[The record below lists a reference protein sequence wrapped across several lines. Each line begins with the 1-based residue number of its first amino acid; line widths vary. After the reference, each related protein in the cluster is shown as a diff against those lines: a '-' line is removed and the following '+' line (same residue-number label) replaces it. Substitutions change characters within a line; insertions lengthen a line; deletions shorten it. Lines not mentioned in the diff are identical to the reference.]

1 MSNNQI
7 QQEQQDQQNTAVKKK
22 DVSSIIISI
31 TTLLVII
38 AIVAVGF
45 YGYAKYVSSRSG
57 TATAQIA
64 DFHFALKNMEGDST
78 ATAQSGTIEFAITRT
93 DGNSKVATG
102 KLAPETYGRFDM
114 FVDGTGSNVAYRYD
128 INVTV
133 NNCPKNLEFYSDSE
147 HTQLIT
153 TTRTPANPQPQ
164 DNKTATFTISKYVPL
179 NRVNEEHQETVY
191 WEWKY
196 ETGTTD
202 NEILANDLMDSA
214 DMEKT
219 VTMTIVAVGSQAQG
233 QPQGIA
239 VVGEHPDK
247 AVANNIS
254 INDLTNNTLELRS
267 GQTAN
272 VTFGYNGDDTNLET
286 LSVRSNDDQVATATL
301 QNGEIVV
308 TAKSITPATTTVEVY
323 GENSMVTKSFTV
335 SVDGVKAGD
344 IINYN
349 PSGSYAWNNALAQT
363 NGSGTTNLSSASGQT
378 YNVSTWKVLDVDN
391 NGNIEMVPTA
401 AVGSLTLQGAQGYN
415 NAVKL
420 LNDACSS
427 LYGDPSKR
435 IAARSIREEDFVE
448 AGKKS
453 QAGDSELVNDWTRN
467 RANYANNYA
476 SYNGQCSS
484 FAKAYSFYPNIYAQE
499 NGSVIDGPE
508 NLLGYTRSKQDS
520 YIQPVGGG
528 YSQAESN
535 IQPHQTCY
543 ATGTYSTTTLNW
555 LEEGCASVLLPNTDS
570 TNYWVASR
578 CVNLGSGK
586 CDFRIY
592 DVKNGRFGGE
602 YVFSSNS
609 TGYQYSSALFPVVT
623 LHADNLETTST
634 AGTFNVK

>member
-31 TTLLVII
+31 ATLLVII
-38 AIVAVGF
+38 AIAAVGI
-45 YGYAKYVSSRSG
+45 YGYAKYVASRSG

-64 DFHFALKNMEGDST
+64 NFHFALKNMEGDST
-78 ATAQSGTIEFAITRT
+78 ATAQSGTIEFAVTRT
-93 DGNSKVATG
+93 DGNSKIATG

-214 DMEKT
+214 DMEKQ

-323 GENSMVTKSFTV
+323 GENSMVSKSFTV
-335 SVDGVKAGD
+335 RVDGVKVGD

-349 PSGSYAWNNALAQT
+349 PSGSYEWQGALSRT
-363 NGSGTTNLSSASGQT
+363 GGSVITTLSSASGQT
-378 YNVSTWKVLDVDN
+378 YNVSTWKILDVDN

-401 AVGSLTLQGAQGYN
+401 PVGSLSFEGAQGYN

-435 IAARSIREEDFVE
+435 ITARSIREEDFVE

-453 QAGDSELVNDWTRN
+453 QAGDSELVNDWTRFRN
-467 RANYANNYA
+467 SFANYRTQISEYSTEK
-476 SYNGQCSS
+476 SY
-484 FAKAYSFYPNIYAQE
+484 YPSIYAQE
-499 NGSVIDGPE
+499 EESVIDGNE
-508 NLLGYTRSKQDS
+508 STSGLGQSEQTSTITSIDNGATNGYLQASTS
-520 YIQPVGGG
+520 IQP
-528 YSQAESN
+528 YQTYYNSSN
-535 IQPHQTCY
+535 
-543 ATGTYSTTTLNW
+543 YSTTLD
-555 LEEGCASVLLPNTDS
+555 LLQSDKASVLLPNGNS
-570 TNYWVASR
+570 TRYWIASR
-578 CVNLGSGK
+578 CIILYSANCG
-586 CDFRIY
+586 FRIRAIY
-592 DVKNGRFGGE
+592 DGVMGG
-602 YVFSSNS
+602 SNVYGS
-609 TGYQYSSALFPVVT
+609 NANVIAATYAIFPVVT